1 MLLKRDGITKKRS
14 CSWIAKNEDKRS
26 LRCSLKEV
34 ASHCPNA
41 CNSVTTP
48 NACEEFVCQ
57 DSMMEWVRWGF
68 DEPLNCDWVKVN
80 PERRCAMNGVKAT
93 CRQTCEYA
101 NDFIT
106 CPSAPSAHPST
117 SAHPSSAP
125 VV

>member
-1 MLLKRDGITKKRS
+1 MLLKRDGITKKRN
-14 CSWIAKNEDKRS
+14 CSWVASNEDKRS

-48 NACEEFVCQ
+48 NACEEFACQ
-57 DSMMEWVRWGF
+57 DSMMEWVSWGF
-68 DEPLNCDWVKVN
+68 DEPLTCDWVKVN
-80 PERRCAMNGVKAT
+80 PERRCEMYGVKAT

-101 NDFIT
+101 NDFVT
-106 CPSAPSAHPST
+106 CPSAPS
-117 SAHPSSAP
+117 SAP